1 MSECVN
7 NYYIC
12 NGDIVSS
19 SSFKDSYIKEGK
31 SLYEVIR
38 VIEGTPLFL
47 EEHLGRIMNSSKLAN
62 ENLFYNEFEIVEAL
76 KQLIKINEV
85 KYGNVKIVF
94 NYREEGNKF
103 YAYFIPHY
111 YPGEKEY
118 IEGVNTILY
127 HGERENPNAKIINTS
142 FRDAVDKEV
151 KEKGVY
157 EAILVNRCGY
167 ITEGS
172 KSNIFMVKGN
182 EILTA
187 PIEDVL
193 PGITRKRI
201 IDICKDLGYI
211 VKEERIHY
219 SDIDKLDGLFI
230 SGTSPKVLPI
240 KSVDNVNVASSTNK
254 VILNIL
260 KKYNERINEYIKKFN
275 IKFKIIK

>member
-12 NGDIVSS
+12 NGDIFNSS
-19 SSFKDSYIKEGK
+19 FFKDSYIKEGK

-38 VIEGTPLFL
+38 VIDGTPLFL
-47 EEHLGRIMNSSKLAN
+47 EEHLGRMMNSSKLAN

-76 KQLIKINEV
+76 NELIKINEA
-85 KYGNVKIVF
+85 KQGNVKIVF
-94 NYREEGNKF
+94 NYKEEGNKF
-103 YAYFIPHY
+103 YAYFISHY
-111 YPGEKEY
+111 YPSEKEY
-118 IEGVNTILY
+118 IEGVDTILY

-142 FRDAVDKEV
+142 FRNLVDKEV
-151 KEKGVY
+151 KESGVY

-182 EILTA
+182 EVLTA

-201 IDICKDLGYI
+201 IDICKELGYI

-219 SDIDKLDGLFI
+219 SDINKLDGLFI

-240 KSVDNVNVASSTNK
+240 KSVGNINIASSTNK
-254 VILNIL
+254 IILDIL
-260 KKYNERINEYIKKFN
+260 EKYNERISEYIKNFN
-275 IKFKIIK
+275 TKFKSIK